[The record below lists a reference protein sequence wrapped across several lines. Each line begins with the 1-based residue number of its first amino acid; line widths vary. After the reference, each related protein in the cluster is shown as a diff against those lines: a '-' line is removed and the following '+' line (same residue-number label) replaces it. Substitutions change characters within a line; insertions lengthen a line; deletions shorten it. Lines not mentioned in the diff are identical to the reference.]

1 LPVLVEVVAVV
12 AVLDDELVVP
22 VEVALVV
29 PAGVWTVTV

>member
-1 LPVLVEVVAVV
+1 LPVLVEVVVV
-12 AVLDDELVVP
+12 VVVIDDELVVP

>member
-1 LPVLVEVVAVV
+1 VI
-12 AVLDDELVVP
+12 DDELVVP